1 MQTNIKSK
9 IGKNVTKTQ
18 KMFKKVKNGQK
29 RNKYNKTWCLDITW
43 STCFLIISLKE
54 LAEL

>member
-18 KMFKKVKNGQK
+18 KNVKNGQK
-29 RNKYNKTWCLDITW
+29 RKNRTKLGVWT
-43 STCFLIISLKE
+43 SLGAPVS
-54 LAEL
+54 LLYH